1 MTTPPSSIDRLLSIM
16 KALRDPQTGCPW
28 DIKQDFS
35 TIAPY
40 TIEEAYEVND
50 AIMTGDR
57 DKICDELGDLLLQ
70 VVFHAQIAAEE
81 GSFTFADVAA
91 GISDKMVRRHPH
103 VFGDGEAKTDTDV
116 RANWEQIKAEERQQ
130 ENGQDSGVLDG
141 IAITLPAMVRAS
153 KLQKRAANV
162 GFDWPDIHAVI
173 DKLHEETGELQRQWE
188 EDKTDKDRLRDEVG
202 DILFV
207 ASNLA
212 RKVGID
218 PETAL
223 IETNRKFERRFG
235 YIEQALAR
243 ENIPIEE
250 AGLKRMDE
258 LWDAA
263 KIEEHK

>member
-1 MTTPPSSIDRLLSIM
+1 M
-16 KALRDPQTGCPW
+16 
-28 DIKQDFS
+28 
-35 TIAPY
+35 
-40 TIEEAYEVND
+40 
-50 AIMTGDR
+50 
-57 DKICDELGDLLLQ
+57 
-70 VVFHAQIAAEE
+70 
-81 GSFTFADVAA
+81 
-91 GISDKMVRRHPH
+91 
-103 VFGDGEAKTDTDV
+103 

-130 ENGQDSGVLDG
+130 ENGQDSGLLDG
-141 IAITLPAMVRAS
+141 IAVTLPAMVRAS

-173 DKLHEETGELQRQWE
+173 DKLHEETGELQSQWE
-188 EDKTDKDRLRDEVG
+188 EDKTDKARLKDEVG

-207 ASNLA
+207 AANLA

-250 AGLKRMDE
+250 AGLERMDE

-263 KIEEHK
+263 KMEERK